1 MPKMNEYDPSR
12 AWRCAIVSL
21 SSFSGLSHFSVLVAQ
36 VLFFRSPP
44 VGNGVLMTLSMVIF
58 FASIMLWCSSALLN
72 QFMSTFRKYHRN
84 TSGRSKLELG
94 AVLAVIW
101 TSTLPTVLHLFK
113 SRPSVQ
119 LGYTVLL
126 ASAFLGS
133 VLDYVASSLDSS
145 LIRIRLP
152 YHCTSLG
159 LLCLAP
165 AAQALV
171 ETRPAG
177 PTLAGEFIRM
187 VVRNCL
193 GAAIYLTSPL
203 ERFNVPPRLQP
214 SLCVMYLCVIYSLV
228 IYSKALMQVFV

>member
-1 MPKMNEYDPSR
+1 
-12 AWRCAIVSL
+12 
-21 SSFSGLSHFSVLVAQ
+21 
-36 VLFFRSPP
+36 
-44 VGNGVLMTLSMVIF
+44 MTLSMVIF

-72 QFMSTFRKYHRN
+72 QFMSTFRKNDRT
-84 TSGRSKLELG
+84 TSRRSKFELG

-101 TSTLPTVLHLFK
+101 TSTLPTVFHTFE
-113 SRPSVQ
+113 SRPSIQ

-133 VLDYVASSLDSS
+133 ILDYIASSLDSS
-145 LIRIRLP
+145 LIRIRFA
-152 YHCTSLG
+152 YQCTSLG

-171 ETRPAG
+171 ETRPAS
-177 PTLAGEFIRM
+177 PTLATEFIRM
-187 VVRNCL
+187 VVKNCL

-203 ERFNVPPRLQP
+203 ERFNVLPRLQP

>member
-1 MPKMNEYDPSR
+1 MNEYDPSR

-21 SSFSGLSHFSVLVAQ
+21 ISFSGLSYFSVLVAQ

-44 VGNGVLMTLSMVIF
+44 VGNGVLMTLSMIIF
-58 FASIMLWCSSALLN
+58 FASIMLWCSSAFFN
-72 QFMSTFRKYHRN
+72 QIMSTFRKHHRT
-84 TSGRSKLELG
+84 TSRRSQLELG
-94 AVLAVIW
+94 AVLSVIW

-119 LGYTVLL
+119 VGYTVLL

-133 VLDYVASSLDSS
+133 VLDYVASGLDSS
-145 LIRIRLP
+145 LIRIRFP

-165 AAQALV
+165 AAQALF
-171 ETRPAG
+171 ETRPAN
-177 PTLAGEFIRM
+177 PTLATEFIRM
-187 VVRNCL
+187 VVKNCL
-193 GAAIYLTSPL
+193 GAAIYVTSPL
-203 ERFNVPPRLQP
+203 ERFNILPRLQP

-228 IYSKALMQVFV
+228 IYSKALMQTFV